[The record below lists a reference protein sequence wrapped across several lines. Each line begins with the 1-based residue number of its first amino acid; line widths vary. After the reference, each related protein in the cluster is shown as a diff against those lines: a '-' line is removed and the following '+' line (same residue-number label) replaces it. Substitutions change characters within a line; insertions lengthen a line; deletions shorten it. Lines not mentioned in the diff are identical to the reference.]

1 MGHFLDQAQIA
12 SILATYGYWA
22 IFIVVALES
31 SGLPLP
37 GETMLVGA
45 SIYARLTGAMS
56 IETIVLAAA
65 GGAIV
70 GDNMGYWIGREF
82 GYRFLERHGWR
93 VGIGADK
100 LRLGQYLFYKW
111 GGAIVFF
118 GRFVALLRI
127 LAALLAGANHLPMG
141 RFFLFNAAGGIVWAS
156 VFGFGAYYLT
166 AGFEKVHGSLA
177 ALGVVAAVAGGFALW
192 RYYKVNEARLMR
204 EADDV
209 LSQRRS
215 VSN

>member
-22 IFIVVALES
+22 IFVVVMLES

-45 SIYARLTGAMS
+45 SIYARLSGALS
-56 IETIVLAAA
+56 IDAIVLAAT

-70 GDNMGYWIGREF
+70 GDNIGYWIGREF

-93 VGIGADK
+93 VGIGPNK

-118 GRFVALLRI
+118 GRFIALLRI
-127 LAALLAGANHLPMG
+127 LAALLAGANHLPAG
-141 RFFLFNAAGGIVWAS
+141 RFFLFNAAGGVVWAM
-156 VFGFGAYYLT
+156 VFGYGAYYLT

-177 ALGVVAAVAGGFALW
+177 ALGILAAVAGALGLW
-192 RYYKVNEARLMR
+192 RYYKINEARLMR
-204 EADDV
+204 EADDM
-209 LSQRRS
+209 LTQRRS
-215 VSN
+215 GSS

>member
-1 MGHFLDQAQIA
+1 MGHFLDQAHIA
-12 SILATYGYWA
+12 ALLSAYGYWA
-22 IFIVVALES
+22 IFLVVALES
-31 SGLPLP
+31 AGLPLP

-45 SIYARLTGAMS
+45 SIYARLSGALA
-56 IETIVLAAA
+56 IDAIVLAAA

-70 GDNMGYWIGREF
+70 GDNIGYWIGREF

-93 VGIGADK
+93 VGIGAEK

-127 LAALLAGANHLPMG
+127 LAALLAGANHLPIL
-141 RFFLFNAAGGIVWAS
+141 RFFLFNAAGGVVWAMI
-156 VFGFGAYYLT
+156 FGYGAFYLT
-166 AGFEKVHGSLA
+166 AGFEKLHGSLA
-177 ALGVVAAVAGGFALW
+177 ALGVIAAIGGGLALW

-204 EADDV
+204 EAEAV
-209 LSQRRS
+209 LAQRKQ
-215 VSN
+215 